1 MTLAPRHLVR
11 ICIAALFIA
20 WLTALP
26 MSGMLLTHEQ
36 LMPWFLAP
44 HVCVLFGLGRLAA
57 GMPAQQLQ
65 QLIRIGLIGTVGLS
79 LLALELK
86 GGWSIP
92 LMVLLGIVSAPVSLR
107 MGQYLKASERPIV
120 FAALA
125 LAAGNLLALALGLAP
140 LSPQL
145 KLTFVSVL
153 LLFLLTPL
161 GPGQPH
167 RATTPTHLPQLL
179 IYLPFIFVFQIV
191 SGLMY
196 GGLIPAY
203 EAHAVVPG
211 LEVIFYGVGAIGCLW
226 LVKYTQPTA
235 MLIGVVSAL
244 AAFALWSLLPSGVG
258 IHGAMFFMM
267 AAAGIIDLLLLF
279 LVLKQTD
286 LVRAYG
292 YGVGVLCGGI
302 LVGHLLSMALGG
314 AADTI
319 AFVGLILLNM
329 AVLSLYLP
337 RKGAETTAADDA
349 PSTQDSAVRLPDA
362 LTQILSDQE
371 QQVLRQVLTEKTYRE
386 VADALSISES
396 SVKTYMHRIFQKTGV
411 YRRHQLLELIRD
423 PGSTLHDVAQ
433 NPAGGERKI
442 GVA

>member
-1 MTLAPRHLVR
+1 MTLAPQHMVR
-11 ICIAALFIA
+11 IGIAAFFIA
-20 WLTALP
+20 WLTTFP
-26 MSGMLLTHEQ
+26 MSGILLTHEQ

-44 HVCVLFGLGRLAA
+44 HILVLLGLGRLA
-57 GMPAQQLQ
+57 GRMPLQRLQ
-65 QLIRIGLIGTVGLS
+65 QLIRISLIGTVGLS
-79 LLALELK
+79 LLALELN

-92 LMVLLGIVSAPVSLR
+92 LMVLLGIASAPVSLR

-125 LAAGNLLALALGLAP
+125 LAAGNLLSLIVVLIP

-161 GPGQPH
+161 GPGQH
-167 RATTPTHLPQLL
+167 RREPETAKLGRLL
-179 IYLPFIFVFQIV
+179 SYLPFIFVFQIV

-203 EAHAVVPG
+203 EAHAVAPG
-211 LEVIFYGVGAIGCLW
+211 LEVIFYGAGAIGCLW

-244 AAFALWSLLPSGVG
+244 TAFALWSLLPSGAG

-267 AAAGIIDLLLLF
+267 VAAGIIDLLLLF

-319 AFVGLILLNM
+319 AFIGLILLNM

-337 RKGAETTAADDA
+337 RRKSEVQAVDEPAEQTPET
-349 PSTQDSAVRLPDA
+349 RLPDT
-362 LTQILSDQE
+362 LVQILSDQE

-411 YRRHQLLELIRD
+411 YRRHQLLELIRNPRAGLHAVPKQVTD
-423 PGSTLHDVAQ
+423 PDKKAKVA
-433 NPAGGERKI
+433 
-442 GVA
+442 